1 MIDGGFA
8 SVWVTAGLGVGCEWD
23 ASGCINPPSILTL
36 YASPVKSYGGGGR
49 GGLFYGAEPPFGLSN
64 VVARRW
70 GAEPPAQPPF
80 GLSNVVATL
89 CSHRSAFAE
98 QYPAVGG
105 RNPPY

>member
-1 MIDGGFA
+1 MIDGGFD

-64 VVARRW
+64 VVA
-70 GAEPPAQPPF
+70 
-80 GLSNVVATL
+80 TL